1 MKKNNNEYSLIIH
14 ELLAQG
20 LISQDQLDIAMRIH
34 KESQDKTLERI
45 LVELG
50 FITENTL
57 NSILAPLD
65 LKDFDLK
72 SVIID
77 PYLVKLITKEKA
89 LEYKA
94 LPIFAKENNIYIA
107 LPDVSD
113 ITTLDKI
120 KRYLPQEY
128 NKITP
133 IYASEAEIIQ
143 LIDQFYGYE
152 MSINSILQEIES
164 GTDKREELESYE
176 NPTVRLVDAILIDAV
191 RKNAS
196 DIHLEPEQMFVR
208 LRYRVDGYLQQICSF
223 HKDYW
228 NAILVRIKVLSN
240 IDIVKSRTPQDGKIS
255 YNMFGRNIDLRISTQ
270 PTIHGENV
278 VLRILDR
285 EHALLPVSE
294 LGFSEYN
301 QGLITKLLKKPEGI
315 IIVTGPTGSGKTT
328 TLYSL
333 LNQINSAQINIMTIE
348 DPVEYSL
355 PMIRQSS
362 MSKIDNMSFI
372 ESIRSIMRQDPDV
385 ILIGEVRDQQSAS
398 SALRASITGHRVFTT
413 LHASDSV
420 SAILRLRDIGVP
432 VYMLSGSITCII
444 SQRLMRRLC
453 VDCKKQYPATDKDCS
468 ILNISKQENIYHHTG
483 CKKCFS
489 TGYKGRVAICEV
501 LSFDLSLDEL
511 ITSGA
516 SYRSVVQYIEQKGFI
531 SILRDAQQKVL
542 AGISDI
548 DELVNVVDVTKLL

>member
-1 MKKNNNEYSLIIH
+1 MEENHNEYSLITN
-14 ELLAQG
+14 ELLARG
-20 LISQDQLDIAMRIH
+20 LISQDQLDIAVRVH
-34 KESQDKTLERI
+34 RQSQNKTTEKL

-57 NSILAPLD
+57 NSILTSSD
-65 LKDFDLK
+65 LKDFNLK
-72 SVIID
+72 SVIVD
-77 PYLVKLITKEKA
+77 PYLIKLITKEKA

-94 LPIFAKENNIYIA
+94 LPIFVRKNNIYIA
-107 LPDVSD
+107 LPDVGD
-113 ITTLDKI
+113 VTTLDKI
-120 KRYLPQEY
+120 KRYLPKEY
-128 NKITP
+128 DKIMP

-152 MSINSILQEIES
+152 MSINSILREIES
-164 GTDKREELESYE
+164 STGKNKESESYE
-176 NPTVRLVDAILIDAV
+176 NPAVRLVDAVLIDAV

-208 LRYRVDGYLQQICSF
+208 LRYRLDGYLQQVCSF

-240 IDIVKSRTPQDGKIS
+240 INIVKSRTPQDGKINC
-255 YNMFGRNIDLRISTQ
+255 NMLGRNIDLRVSTQ
-270 PTIHGENV
+270 PTVHGENV

-285 EHALLPVSE
+285 EQALLPINE
-294 LGFSEYN
+294 LGFSEHN
-301 QGLITKLLKKPEGI
+301 QDLITKLLKRPEGI

-333 LNQINSAQINIMTIE
+333 LNHINSAQINIMTIE

-355 PMIRQSS
+355 PMIRQSN
-362 MSKIDNMSFI
+362 MREIDNMSFTD
-372 ESIRSIMRQDPDV
+372 SIRSIMRQDPDV
-385 ILIGEVRDQQSAS
+385 IFIGEVRDQQSAT

-413 LHASDSV
+413 LHSNNSV
-420 SAILRLRDIGVP
+420 SAIFRLRDIGVP

-444 SQRLMRRLC
+444 SQRLMRKLC
-453 VDCKKQYPATDKDCS
+453 IDCKAQYPATDKDCS
-468 ILNISKQENIYHHTG
+468 VLGISKQKNIYRHVG
-483 CKKCFS
+483 CERCFG
-489 TGYKGRVAICEV
+489 TGYKGRIAICEI

-516 SYRSVVQYIEQKGFI
+516 SYNSVMQHIEQEGFI
-531 SILRDAQQKVL
+531 SILCDAQQKVL
-542 AGISDI
+542 AGISDV
-548 DELVNVVDVTKLL
+548 DELINVVDVTKLL